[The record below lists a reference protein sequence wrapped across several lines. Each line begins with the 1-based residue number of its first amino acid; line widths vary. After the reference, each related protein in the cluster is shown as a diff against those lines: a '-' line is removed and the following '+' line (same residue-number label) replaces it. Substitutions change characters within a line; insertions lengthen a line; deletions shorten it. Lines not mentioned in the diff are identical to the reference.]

1 MTDTDRT
8 IAIAGGSGFIG
19 RAIVRRLLA
28 TPGLKVRLLTR
39 DPEKARARLTRD
51 SKAEDHGTVEPS
63 SKMEPPPNMEPP
75 GKIESLG
82 NIETLGNIEFVT
94 ADVNAAAQL
103 PKALAGADT
112 IISAVQFDGYPIENP
127 SRGLTFNRVDYGGTI
142 ALIAAAKAA
151 AVADF
156 IYISGAAAD
165 ERSPNPAFRAKGR
178 AERALRDSG
187 LTYTILRPSLVYGP
201 EDRVVNGLAKALRMS
216 PVMVVPGSG
225 RQQMRPL
232 FVDDLAACVAL
243 AVGGRGH
250 NKIYEVGGPD
260 LMTFD
265 DLVRLLMQITGRRR
279 PLLHVP
285 ENLLLIAGAI
295 AEKLPGALFSRDAV
309 AFLVADNDCD
319 IQPLMAEFGL
329 TLTPASEA
337 LAYLAGA

>member
-279 PLLHVP
+279 PLIHVP